1 MKPIELKIKGLNSF
15 NEEQIIDFEK
25 LTECGL
31 FGIFGPTGSGKS
43 TVLDGIT
50 LALYGDIARKSSNYI
65 NTNCNSLALSF
76 KFQISGAHPKIY
88 VVERSF
94 KRDKKSG
101 NPQSDKCKLMEVTS
115 GEPVVLADKVKEVT
129 NNCREIIGLSLEDF
143 TRTVVL
149 PQGKF
154 SEFLKLEGKARREML
169 ERLFNLQCY
178 GDELARKLGSRISKE
193 KTEHS
198 VLLGELK
205 GFEDISEE
213 GLKLKQDELKEV
225 KEILKVENKEFETI
239 EKNFREAQ
247 ELWNLVEEL
256 SVHKKVEADLKDKTE
271 EINGYKE
278 KVNLGEA
285 AAKVFPYVEAYESTE
300 KNIKVSNIE
309 KEKLQEVNESLK
321 IKLQEVQNQWNLWRE
336 KKDVQIPRLRVQE
349 EKIKDALEEERT
361 LNLLKSEIKS
371 LLEVIGNLEKED
383 VNAVNAIKK
392 AEERMEKGTE
402 LISNTE
408 IQVENLKVE
417 GTFKSKVQQGIILKG
432 KSADLNELIN
442 EAKAKYLAIVAS
454 VNKSK
459 VKLANQ
465 QVTFEERSRAL
476 IEVERKLKELLNNVP
491 GKNEDLVAIQKLLM
505 EVKDKWTRYE
515 AAKKI
520 LEADKVSITKFE
532 DLLNSNTTE
541 KSDLEKGILKL
552 KSSLSKVQVENIAH
566 TLREALRE
574 GGVCPVCGSKDHHM
588 EDIEIVEVDD
598 VKELESELALK
609 ESKLK
614 ALDVD
619 IARGEANLKT
629 LKERVE
635 EKSKEIEDLGEDFK
649 KYKPEELET
658 QFNILSKAI
667 ADFDSKKENLEKEVK
682 KLSEEK
688 LVLEGQINTT
698 KSIILQNEKQIEELK
713 NTINKNVKNLELIE
727 GDIKVIKAE
736 IKVEDFKSASDE
748 IEEKEKKREDLENKL
763 KGYRELLEA
772 IIKEKEQANN
782 NLNKVREALV
792 KERSTLLAKEKNK
805 EEKEAA
811 IKAKVGQ
818 PSDLQELL
826 NGVLSS
832 IKSIEE
838 GFSKSDKEKITLEE
852 EFKKCN
858 EALIE
863 AISKL
868 TDLEKRLSEEKSA
881 LSKILLEE
889 GFETPQQVINNLI
902 SKVNLQ
908 QLKELIENH
917 NNAIAKVTGAI
928 ESILKKIAGRDIEEE
943 VWINIQQEKAVKEA
957 RLKEINEGRIRLEE
971 EVSLI
976 SKKIEHLKELM
987 EKRTKLEHKLSLL
1000 SDLEKLFKGK
1010 KFVEFVAAERLKYVS
1025 IEASKRLK
1033 EISSGNYG
1041 LEADEN
1047 GKFIIR
1053 DYKNGGAERDAS
1065 TLSGGETFLT
1075 SLALALAL
1083 SAEIQ
1088 LKGTAP
1094 LELFFLDE
1102 GFGTL
1107 DDNLLEVVMSSLER
1121 IHNDKL
1127 KVGIISHVESIKN
1140 RVPVKLMLSPAEAGK
1155 GGSKVRIERS

>member
-402 LISNTE
+402 LISNIE

-459 VKLANQ
+459 VKLGNQ

-541 KSDLEKGILKL
+541 KSDLEEGILKL

-574 GGVCPVCGSKDHHM
+574 GGVCPICGSKDHHM